1 MNPMPMNTAPM
12 ITITNKQTH
21 PKMMHGK
28 SPMQYHQ
35 ISPQAAHVSHPL
47 SLLFILNKEIDFLKS
62 KCILLSPYVFVGIS
76 TSYKSSLNFYCV
88 LWSKIDFWIWLDQT
102 CKIFADNSKN
112 SLWSINLEIYI
123 VSVFKNKSIELWS

>member
-1 MNPMPMNTAPM
+1 MHGNHKMNPMPMNTAPM

-62 KCILLSPYVFVGIS
+62 KMHFTLSICLRGYFH
-76 TSYKSSLNFYCV
+76 V
-88 LWSKIDFWIWLDQT
+88 L
-102 CKIFADNSKN
+102 
-112 SLWSINLEIYI
+112 
-123 VSVFKNKSIELWS
+123 